1 MSELRA
7 AAFVALGRL
16 ALALG
21 DGAASLLP
29 PLLAECKGA
38 LSPPLPQD
46 GRWSA
51 PWDAPRAFCV
61 EAPEP

>member
-1 MSELRA
+1 MTELRA

-61 EAPEP
+61 EAP